1 MQIIYRFFPEILTD
15 NDENYFSLL
24 RASVESVDEYA
35 SLEVSRM
42 PESYNFRLIP
52 SMPKYTNTL
61 IQELTK
67 LHNLLHLKMDISKS
81 IKSTSVVIYKIEY
94 YGKEMDS

>member
-15 NDENYFSLL
+15 NDENYFQLVS
-24 RASVESVDEYA
+24 AIIESVDELA
-35 SLEVSRM
+35 SLEVCKM
-42 PESYNFRLIP
+42 PTTYNFRLIP

-67 LHNLLHLKMDISKS
+67 LHNLFKIHMEISKS
-81 IKSTSVVIYKIEY
+81 IKSSSVIIYKIEHD
-94 YGKEMDS
+94 G

>member
-15 NDENYFSLL
+15 NDENYFQLIS
-24 RASVESVDEYA
+24 AIIESVDELA
-35 SLEVSRM
+35 SLEVCKM
-42 PESYNFRLIP
+42 PTSYNFRIIP

-67 LHNLLHLKMDISKS
+67 LHNLFKIHMEIGKS
-81 IKSTSVVIYKIEY
+81 IKSSSVIIYKIEHH
-94 YGKEMDS
+94 G

>member
-42 PESYNFRLIP
+42 TKSYNFRLIP
-52 SMPKYTNTL
+52 SYKRMCITILKNDTSCQYMGFGQTKD
-61 IQELTK
+61 ELQK
-67 LHNLLHLKMDISKS
+67 K
-81 IKSTSVVIYKIEY
+81 
-94 YGKEMDS
+94 KEAMKKWETFL

>member
-42 PESYNFRLIP
+42 PEPYNFRLIP

-81 IKSTSVVIYKIEY
+81 IKTCSVVSFKLEY
-94 YGKEMDS
+94 NG

>member
-15 NDENYFSLL
+15 NDENYFQLVS
-24 RASVESVDEYA
+24 AVIESVDELA
-35 SLEVSRM
+35 SLEVCKM
-42 PESYNFRLIP
+42 PTTYNFRIIP

-67 LHNLLHLKMDISKS
+67 LHNLFHLKLDLSKS
-81 IKSTSVVIYKIEY
+81 IKSSSVIIYKIEHD
-94 YGKEMDS
+94 G

>member
-15 NDENYFSLL
+15 NDENYFQLVS
-24 RASVESVDEYA
+24 AIIESVDELA
-35 SLEVSRM
+35 SLEVYKM
-42 PESYNFRLIP
+42 PTTYNFRLIP

-67 LHNLLHLKMDISKS
+67 LHNLFHLKLDLSKS
-81 IKSTSVVIYKIEY
+81 IKSSSVIIYKIEHD
-94 YGKEMDS
+94 G

>member
-15 NDENYFSLL
+15 NDESYFQLVS
-24 RASVESVDEYA
+24 AVIESVDELA
-35 SLEVSRM
+35 SLEVCKM
-42 PESYNFRLIP
+42 PTTYNFRLIP

-67 LHNLLHLKMDISKS
+67 LHNLFHLKLDLSKS
-81 IKSTSVVIYKIEY
+81 IKSSSVIIYKIEHD
-94 YGKEMDS
+94 G

>member
-15 NDENYFSLL
+15 NDENYFQLVS
-24 RASVESVDEYA
+24 AIIESVDELA
-35 SLEVSRM
+35 SLEVCKMSTT
-42 PESYNFRLIP
+42 YNFRLIP

-67 LHNLLHLKMDISKS
+67 LHNLFHLKLDLSKS
-81 IKSTSVVIYKIEY
+81 IKSSSVIIYKIEHD
-94 YGKEMDS
+94 G

>member
-15 NDENYFSLL
+15 NDENYFQLVS
-24 RASVESVDEYA
+24 AVIESVDELA
-35 SLEVSRM
+35 SLEVCKM
-42 PESYNFRLIP
+42 PTTYNFRLIP

-67 LHNLLHLKMDISKS
+67 LHNLFHLKLDLSKS
-81 IKSTSVVIYKIEY
+81 IKSSSVIIYKIEHD
-94 YGKEMDS
+94 G

>member
-81 IKSTSVVIYKIEY
+81 IKTCSVVSFKLEY
-94 YGKEMDS
+94 NG

>member
-15 NDENYFSLL
+15 NDENYFQLVS
-24 RASVESVDEYA
+24 AIIESCDELA
-35 SLEVSRM
+35 SLEVCKM
-42 PESYNFRLIP
+42 PTTYNFRLIP

-67 LHNLLHLKMDISKS
+67 LHNLFHLKLDLSKS
-81 IKSTSVVIYKIEY
+81 IKSSSVIIYKIEHD
-94 YGKEMDS
+94 G

>member
-42 PESYNFRLIP
+42 PTTYNFRLIP

-67 LHNLLHLKMDISKS
+67 LHNLFHLKLDLSKS
-81 IKSTSVVIYKIEY
+81 IKSSSVIIYKIEHD
-94 YGKEMDS
+94 G

>member
-24 RASVESVDEYA
+24 SGVVDSVDELA
-35 SLEVSRM
+35 SLEVCKM
-42 PESYNFRLIP
+42 PTSYNFRLIP

-61 IQELTK
+61 IQELIK
-67 LHNLLHLKMDISKS
+67 LHNLFKIHMDISKS
-81 IKSTSVVIYKIEY
+81 IKSSSVIIYKIEHN
-94 YGKEMDS
+94 G

>member
-15 NDENYFSLL
+15 NDENYFQLVS
-24 RASVESVDEYA
+24 AVIESVDELA
-35 SLEVSRM
+35 SLEVCKM
-42 PESYNFRLIP
+42 PTTYNFRLIP

-67 LHNLLHLKMDISKS
+67 LHNLFKIHMEISKS
-81 IKSTSVVIYKIEY
+81 IKSSSVIIYKIEHN
-94 YGKEMDS
+94 G

>member
-15 NDENYFSLL
+15 NDENYFQLVS
-24 RASVESVDEYA
+24 AIIESVDELA
-35 SLEVSRM
+35 SLEVCKM
-42 PESYNFRLIP
+42 PTTYNFRLIP

-67 LHNLLHLKMDISKS
+67 LHNLFHLKLDLSKS
-81 IKSTSVVIYKIEY
+81 IKSSSVIIYKIKHD
-94 YGKEMDS
+94 G

>member
-15 NDENYFSLL
+15 NDENYFQLVS
-24 RASVESVDEYA
+24 AIIESVDELA
-35 SLEVSRM
+35 SLEVCKM
-42 PESYNFRLIP
+42 PTTYNFRLIP

-67 LHNLLHLKMDISKS
+67 LHNLFHLKLDLSKS
-81 IKSTSVVIYKIEY
+81 IKSSSVIIYKIEHD
-94 YGKEMDS
+94 G

>member
-1 MQIIYRFFPEILTD
+1 MQVIYRFFPEILTD
-15 NDENYFSLL
+15 NDENYFQLL
-24 RASVESVDEYA
+24 TGVVESVDELA
-35 SLEVSRM
+35 SLEVSKM
-42 PESYNFRLIP
+42 PESLNFRLIP

-67 LHNLLHLKMDISKS
+67 LHNLLHIKLDISKS

-94 YGKEMDS
+94 YG